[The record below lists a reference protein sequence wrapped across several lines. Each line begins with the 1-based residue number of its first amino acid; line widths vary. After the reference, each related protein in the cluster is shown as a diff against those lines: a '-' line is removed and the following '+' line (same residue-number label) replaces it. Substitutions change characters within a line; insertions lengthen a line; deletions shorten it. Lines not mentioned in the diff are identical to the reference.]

1 MSTTGKEATRSRN
14 GRGLR
19 VLIAD
24 DDPLARRAIRS
35 ALEGSPGYEVCGEAV
50 SGTETIALAASS
62 RPDVIVMDVI
72 MPGLDGI
79 AATRRILR
87 NAPDTK
93 VVVFSATS
101 DDDLAL
107 LALRAGAM
115 GYLTK
120 GIDMA
125 ALPRVLKR
133 VAEGEAAI
141 PRALATKLVQRF
153 RLLPERSEGVRPV
166 RSDLTAR
173 EWEVLDLLC
182 AERTTAQIAGE
193 LDMSV
198 ETVRSHVKHIL
209 RKLGV
214 HSRAEAVLAAEGM
227 RDPLLRSPVSH
238 GGDGRG
244 NSGAGSASVG
254 LTTMSAGRFH

>member
-1 MSTTGKEATRSRN
+1 M
-14 GRGLR
+14 R

-24 DDPLARRAIRS
+24 DDPLARRAIRT
-35 ALEGSPGYEVCGEAV
+35 ALDGSPGYEIAGEAV
-50 SGTETIALAASS
+50 SGNEVIALASS
-62 RPDVIVMDVI
+62 SPPDVIVMDVI

-87 NAPDTK
+87 IHPEMK
-93 VVVFSATS
+93 IVVFSAA
-101 DDDLAL
+101 DDDELAL

-120 GIDMA
+120 GIDLA

-133 VAEGEAAI
+133 VVEGEAAI

-153 RLLPERSEGVRPV
+153 RMLPERHEGVRPV

-182 AERTTAQIAGE
+182 AERTTAQIADE
-193 LDMSV
+193 LEMSV

-214 HSRAEAVLAAEGM
+214 HSRAEAVLAAETM
-227 RDPLLRSPVSH
+227 RDPLLRPPP
-238 GGDGRG
+238 
-244 NSGAGSASVG
+244 AG
-254 LTTMSAGRFH
+254 

>member
-1 MSTTGKEATRSRN
+1 MMQGMPSTSAGPGRRRN
-14 GRGLR
+14 ALR
-19 VLIAD
+19 VLIVD
-24 DDPLARRAIRS
+24 DDPLARRAIRG
-35 ALEGSPGYEVCGEAV
+35 ALDERNDFEISGEAT
-50 SGTETIALAASS
+50 SGTDAIRLAADR
-62 RPDVIVMDVI
+62 RPDVVVMDVT

-87 NAPDTK
+87 VSDQTK
-93 VVVFSATS
+93 IVVFSAT
-101 DDDLAL
+101 DDDELAL
-107 LALRAGAM
+107 LSLRAGAW

-120 GIDMA
+120 GIDLA
-125 ALPRVLKR
+125 ALPRVLRR
-133 VAEGEAAI
+133 VSDGEAAI

-153 RLLPERSEGVRPV
+153 RLLPDRSEGMRPV

-182 AERTTAQIAGE
+182 AERTTAQIADDLG
-193 LDMSV
+193 MSI

-227 RDPLLRSPVSH
+227 RQPLLRSPRIAS
-238 GGDGRG
+238 G
-244 NSGAGSASVG
+244 NGEQAQGAGVG
-254 LTTMSAGRFH
+254 G

>member
-1 MSTTGKEATRSRN
+1 MVPPGSDAAGSR
-14 GRGLR
+14 GRHRLR

-24 DDPLARRAIRS
+24 DDPLARGAIRG
-35 ALEGSPGYEVCGEAV
+35 ALQDSPGYEICGEAT
-50 SGTETIALAASS
+50 SGSEAISLASA
-62 RPDVIVMDVI
+62 RQPDVIVMDVI

-87 NAPDTK
+87 ASPDTK
-93 VVVFSATS
+93 VVVFSAAD

-120 GIDMA
+120 GIDLA

-133 VAEGEAAI
+133 VDEGEAAI
-141 PRALATKLVQRF
+141 PRALATKLVHRF
-153 RLLPERSEGVRPV
+153 RLLPDRSEGVRPV
-166 RSDLTAR
+166 RSELTAR

-182 AERTTAQIAGE
+182 AERSTGEIAGE
-193 LDMSV
+193 LEMSV

-227 RDPLLRSPVSH
+227 RDPLRRSLSGH
-238 GGDGRG
+238 SGGY
-244 NSGAGSASVG
+244 GSASVSVIG
-254 LTTMSAGRFH
+254 PDGHSQAA